1 MIVTFHILTDD
12 NTMNRYPVID
22 LYSKIENLINL
33 IPDGM
38 VTSYGS
44 IASALGD
51 SVATMAVANYVNNNN
66 NFKKKVKSKS
76 EINKINKDKIF
87 KEIPYDGILKKL
99 ANFQKNFKKKIALN
113 DGDDKTK
120 YVMALDSS
128 YQIDKNV
135 EYQITAS
142 VFMDLNEKKVL
153 STSISVVEVKFPYIK
168 TYLAFREL
176 PGMLSLLSVVPENTV
191 LLVDGNG
198 ILHPRYTGL
207 ATMLSILAD
216 VPAIGVA
223 KSFLSG
229 TVKDDRIYMFSVEVG
244 RIIKLVNKIYYVS
257 PGNRI
262 SIEKSVKII
271 KKFVDGN
278 NILPLKLA
286 DNRSKIWKKAL
297 FK

>member
-99 ANFQKNFKKKIALN
+99 ANFQKNFKKKITFN